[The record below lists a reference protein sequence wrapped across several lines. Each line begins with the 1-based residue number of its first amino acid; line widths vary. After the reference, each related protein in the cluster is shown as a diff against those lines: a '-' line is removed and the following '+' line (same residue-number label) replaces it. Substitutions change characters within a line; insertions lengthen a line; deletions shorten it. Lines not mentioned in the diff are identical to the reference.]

1 MYAGTPS
8 DHGRQSIRPSLAD
21 LTSDDFFE
29 KLQVEANQLRNG
41 QILESNHN
49 TTNPMPTLASNR
61 AKVEAPR
68 SSTAKKSRFA
78 QQREA
83 ELQSSQSLDG
93 DSPVPTGRFELDLGA
108 EGNDDRDP
116 SQAATTNTKGPPPVM
131 AEIMERC
138 SNPPNNHS
146 DPTFRADAM
155 PGTISSTSLNPQTSI
170 PPWELRRLASRHSSQ
185 KSQQTPTDKP
195 SIPIAQNK
203 SCCDVTPTG
212 GSAKG
217 TIMATEKCQISSEN
231 EALLS
236 QMSPD
241 EILREQAAIKAQLM
255 QSNPELLTKLLTK
268 FNMDSPAHQ
277 GPSDTST
284 LPIPISKKQKHVRY
298 AEDDIIPLD
307 PPPFQ
312 KEIGSC
318 TPKPH
323 LDGLNDPRR
332 PSPLKFDWNGIRVAD
347 LEDPHQ
353 TDRSSDENI
362 HVHHTSAYT
371 FKQLLRLIIS
381 SVPSQ
386 RIMGFKIVTQIVVRY
401 LNSSNHGLD
410 DAEMAILTEELNG
423 ASLEILTIAAQATR
437 ERNLGIATSAIT
449 LLASILSQASTSRTS
464 QSSYECIVKSDWIE
478 ELITQTTLLAD
489 FHSQL
494 QHQELPRQSLTSI
507 VQILRDLITLGDSA
521 KVSEEI
527 VKRPSFLELIIQVLV
542 VVPWPLSST
551 SRLEVPDLSAFEL
564 LLELA
569 KSSRSCSRSI
579 LDRALLTPMLRFVA
593 LPYWSLV
600 GSSDSVAEGLI
611 PVPNDHIMGVLI
623 HSMRYQFE
631 LISVFGGYGLG
642 ANLRTTLDPLL
653 RTTSK
658 GLYNILQDAISDPS
672 SAPTY
677 RVAQEFTLISAFIKL
692 LQSWIQCADD
702 PHFCDPPHS
711 ITWSQVTEWESS
723 TIDFL
728 RLSSISGPRSPGLN
742 EVLACVCDSLA
753 SYIGRSSR
761 KKTNIG
767 SCLASLESLMPQLET
782 IFKTTTNNVIPYSHE
797 DCKSQPDLFS
807 QFRLLISFAKL
818 KTCLSRSNS
827 TSSKASPLLA
837 ATYFQYNFPDEF
849 FASSCRLAF
858 EVEGLSLLPWA
869 LSVCHISS
877 DTTSNLERFLLAGLL
892 VRNSDGMVVGDLLAE
907 TLNRCQSRVNAQFQ
921 NASKHSTQLI
931 ELSRLSPIF
940 NDYIDQSSPSTRI
953 SDPSPHQLQNQTS
966 QNEKSAFLLSSTWP
980 LLVIAFLRSEHL
992 ASASTTSQ
1000 IGSSDVVRA
1009 SLAMT
1014 LVVQSLLCDMQGR
1027 FESLSDIFQTLIL
1040 DRCSVWKTV
1049 MTAIIATTS
1058 QTYRL
1063 NHQDTEEPLESIFED
1078 EACADLIIRLMDTPN
1093 RLAPPRSQ
1101 TNGFKPN
1108 SQPEAIKVQES
1119 EDVELYT
1126 IFTDILATFDSTSFG
1141 NRSFVR
1147 ILVPFLSMRRGREFR
1162 GKLFSDHGDILKHM
1176 KIGTEDVISLNDS
1189 GLKEYLYPLEDSAQ
1203 MLHLFAE
1210 TLTNPSTSINSR
1222 EYPFLFLYL
1231 IHHLSSQI
1239 YNSILEDRIRIDLLK
1254 VILNKA
1260 KDDEICQA
1268 ILYYDQPIN
1277 SSHDIPGLADSLV
1290 SQTVIPNEQSDGQD
1304 DRGKNS
1310 KLRKLQSLQELFSST
1325 LAVDHHQSSVN
1336 RLTRLGWE
1344 ISST

>member
-1 MYAGTPS
+1 MGKWTNP
-8 DHGRQSIRPSLAD
+8 
-21 LTSDDFFE
+21 
-29 KLQVEANQLRNG
+29 
-41 QILESNHN
+41 ESNHN

-61 AKVEAPR
+61 AKSIAGR
-68 SSTAKKSRFA
+68 RLT
-78 QQREA
+78 
-83 ELQSSQSLDG
+83 G
-93 DSPVPTGRFELDLGA
+93 PTGRFELDLGA

-284 LPIPISKKQKHVRY
+284 LPFRSRKSR
-298 AEDDIIPLD
+298 
-307 PPPFQ
+307 
-312 KEIGSC
+312 
-318 TPKPH
+318 
-323 LDGLNDPRR
+323 NM

-353 TDRSSDENI
+353 TDRSSDETFMSTYQCLYVQAVAPTYYLFCALSTNNGI
-362 HVHHTSAYT
+362 QNRHT
-371 FKQLLRLIIS
+371 
-381 SVPSQ
+381 
-386 RIMGFKIVTQIVVRY
+386 IVVRY

-423 ASLEILTIAAQATR
+423 ASLEILTIGSTSYSHLL
-437 ERNLGIATSAIT
+437 LGPASQVMNASIATTIIDFNRSD
-449 LLASILSQASTSRTS
+449 SSRLDNT
-464 QSSYECIVKSDWIE
+464 
-478 ELITQTTLLAD
+478 
-489 FHSQL
+489 
-494 QHQELPRQSLTSI
+494 R
-507 VQILRDLITLGDSA
+507 DSA

-527 VKRPSFLELIIQVLV
+527 VRGLFPGAYH
-542 VVPWPLSST
+542 SSP
-551 SRLEVPDLSAFEL
+551 RRGAMAPKQYIGLEVPDLSAFEL

-579 LDRALLTPMLRFVA
+579 LDRALLTPML
-593 LPYWSLV
+593 
-600 GSSDSVAEGLI
+600 SVAEGLI

-658 GLYNILQDAISDPS
+658 GLYNILQMQSLTLLPPRPTESPRNLHS
-672 SAPTY
+672 S
-677 RVAQEFTLISAFIKL
+677 Q
-692 LQSWIQCADD
+692 
-702 PHFCDPPHS
+702 
-711 ITWSQVTEWESS
+711 
-723 TIDFL
+723 
-728 RLSSISGPRSPGLN
+728 LSSNYFKAGSSVPTILTSAIHPI
-742 EVLACVCDSLA
+742 A
-753 SYIGRSSR
+753 SHGV
-761 KKTNIG
+761 KKIVSKETNIG

-807 QFRLLISFAKL
+807 QFR
-818 KTCLSRSNS
+818 
-827 TSSKASPLLA
+827 
-837 ATYFQYNFPDEF
+837 
-849 FASSCRLAF
+849 CRLAF

-953 SDPSPHQLQNQTS
+953 SDPSPHQLKIKQVKTR
-966 QNEKSAFLLSSTWP
+966 K
-980 LLVIAFLRSEHL
+980 HL

-1000 IGSSDVVRA
+1000 LD
-1009 SLAMT
+1009 
-1014 LVVQSLLCDMQGR
+1014 
-1027 FESLSDIFQTLIL
+1027 QTLIL

-1141 NRSFVR
+1141 N
-1147 ILVPFLSMRRGREFR
+1147 
-1162 GKLFSDHGDILKHM
+1162 HILKHM

-1277 SSHDIPGLADSLV
+1277 SSHDIPGLADSLSIG
-1290 SQTVIPNEQSDGQD
+1290 SQDLAGRSRQLSSLLKKKNRQVHP
-1304 DRGKNS
+1304 GKS
-1310 KLRKLQSLQELFSST
+1310 HSFY
-1325 LAVDHHQSSVN
+1325 LA
-1336 RLTRLGWE
+1336 
-1344 ISST
+1344 

>member
-1 MYAGTPS
+1 
-8 DHGRQSIRPSLAD
+8 
-21 LTSDDFFE
+21 
-29 KLQVEANQLRNG
+29 
-41 QILESNHN
+41 
-49 TTNPMPTLASNR
+49 
-61 AKVEAPR
+61 
-68 SSTAKKSRFA
+68 
-78 QQREA
+78 
-83 ELQSSQSLDG
+83 
-93 DSPVPTGRFELDLGA
+93 
-108 EGNDDRDP
+108 
-116 SQAATTNTKGPPPVM
+116 
-131 AEIMERC
+131 
-138 SNPPNNHS
+138 
-146 DPTFRADAM
+146 
-155 PGTISSTSLNPQTSI
+155 
-170 PPWELRRLASRHSSQ
+170 
-185 KSQQTPTDKP
+185 
-195 SIPIAQNK
+195 
-203 SCCDVTPTG
+203 
-212 GSAKG
+212 
-217 TIMATEKCQISSEN
+217 MATEKCQISSEN

-268 FNMDSPAHQ
+268 FNMEPPTHQ

-307 PPPFQ
+307 PPPLQ

-410 DAEMAILTEELNG
+410 DAEMAILVKLNG
-423 ASLEILTIAAQATR
+423 ASLEILTTAAQATR

-677 RVAQEFTLISAFIKL
+677 RVAQEFTLISAFIKS

-742 EVLACVCDSLA
+742 EVLACVCESLA
-753 SYIGRSSR
+753 SYIGRSSQ

-782 IFKTTTNNVIPYSHE
+782 IFKTTTNNVIQYSHE

-807 QFRLLISFAKL
+807 QYRLLISFAKL

-869 LSVCHISS
+869 LSVFHISS

-921 NASKHSTQLI
+921 NASKHSTQVI
-931 ELSRLSPIF
+931 ALSRLSPIF

-980 LLVIAFLRSEHL
+980 LLAIAFLRSEHL

-1058 QTYRL
+1058 QTCRL

-1101 TNGFKPN
+1101 TNEFKPN
-1108 SQPEAIKVQES
+1108 SQSEAIKVQES

-1141 NRSFVR
+1141 NR
-1147 ILVPFLSMRRGREFR
+1147 
-1162 GKLFSDHGDILKHM
+1162 
-1176 KIGTEDVISLNDS
+1176 
-1189 GLKEYLYPLEDSAQ
+1189 LKEYLYPLEDSAQ

-1222 EYPFLFLYL
+1222 EYSFLFPLL
-1231 IHHLSSQI
+1231 DSSPVQSDFQS
-1239 YNSILEDRIRIDLLK
+1239 NLEDRIRIDLLK

-1268 ILYYDQPIN
+1268 ILYYDRQSI
-1277 SSHDIPGLADSLV
+1277 HHMIYQD
-1290 SQTVIPNEQSDGQD
+1290 SQTPWCLKQ
-1304 DRGKNS
+1304 
-1310 KLRKLQSLQELFSST
+1310 
-1325 LAVDHHQSSVN
+1325 
-1336 RLTRLGWE
+1336 
-1344 ISST
+1344 